1 MEMLLSLGKTLHNIR
16 QSLIMSLNFFKAAA
30 VTAALLFCAGQTANT
45 AFAAEV
51 IGEYANGC
59 IKGAVPLK
67 DGTNYQVQIWGH
79 GRNYGHPELIDYI
92 QKLVLKAKH
101 YNLPDLLI
109 GDLSKRQGGS
119 FGSGSS
125 HGSHQ
130 SGLDVDISF
139 DFASPRKSF
148 YDLSHPK
155 DVYLVDTHNRVTRN
169 FDKRRV
175 ALIYLAASDP
185 RVERIFVAPGIKK
198 TLCQIY
204 GGHDRSWLQKLRPWF
219 GHRGHMHVRLACPVD
234 SPLCVNQAKA
244 PSGDGCGQEL
254 DSWLHPEKYA
264 HKPAKNGKP
273 QVKKKR
279 VMPSECRALFASSH

>member
-1 MEMLLSLGKTLHNIR
+1 MILKSL
-16 QSLIMSLNFFKAAA
+16 KAAA
-30 VTAALLFCAGQTANT
+30 LTAALLFSVNAIVGTAT
-45 AFAAEV
+45 AAEV

-59 IKGAVPLK
+59 IKGAVPLNN
-67 DGTNYQVQIWGH
+67 GTNYQVQIWGR

-119 FGSGSS
+119 FGGGSS

-139 DFASPRKSF
+139 DFATPKKSF
-148 YDLSHPK
+148 YELSHPQ
-155 DVYLVDTHNRVTRN
+155 DVYLVDTHNRVTKN

-175 ALIYLAASDP
+175 ALIYLAASDS

-198 TLCQIY
+198 ALCQVY
-204 GGHDRSWLQKLRPWF
+204 EGHDKSWLQKLRPWF
-219 GHRGHMHVRLACPVD
+219 GHRGHMHVRLACPLD

-244 PSGDGCGQEL
+244 PQGDGCGQEL
-254 DSWLHPEKYA
+254 DSWLYPQKYA
-264 HKPAKNGKP
+264 QKPAKKGKP

-279 VMPSECRALFASSH
+279 VMPPECRALFASHY